1 MHPIRAIGWGL
12 VALPAAEIAAFVL
25 VASLMGLSTAI
36 VLLILV
42 SLSGVLVLRRVGIGT
57 MRRLRTAGAAVEIAA
72 VDLQGSDL
80 GTALGA
86 VLLVIPGF
94 ITGLLGAMVVFPRSR
109 QWLLAALRRYF
120 SAPRRRSDVLDLAPE
135 EWREL
140 PPRRLRRPGRKN
152 S

>member
-57 MRRLRTAGAAVEIAA
+57 MRRLRTAGATVEIAA
-72 VDLQGSDL
+72 VDFQGSDL
-80 GTALGA
+80 GTALGG

-94 ITGLLGAMVVFPRSR
+94 ITGLLGAIVVFPRSR
-109 QWLLAALRRYF
+109 QWLVAALRRHF

-135 EWREL
+135 EWHEL